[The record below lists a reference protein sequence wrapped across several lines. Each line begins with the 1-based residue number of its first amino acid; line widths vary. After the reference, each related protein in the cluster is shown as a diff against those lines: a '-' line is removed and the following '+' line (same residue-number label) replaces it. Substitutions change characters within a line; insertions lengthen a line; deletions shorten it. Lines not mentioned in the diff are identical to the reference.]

1 MWHAI
6 LTLEHDGW
14 NPIDFSLS
22 THNYNVFRL
31 TRYQLSAHKVQTR
44 VGAHAFYE
52 FFVLITNV
60 EGKPAY
66 FSPLAFL
73 TMGICQLE
81 AVKGEFK
88 GGNRPLGTDGL

>member
-31 TRYQLSAHKVQTR
+31 TRYQLSAHEVQTR

-66 FSPLAFL
+66 FSPLAFFASQ
-73 TMGICQLE
+73 TAEINIVENQRG
-81 AVKGEFK
+81 
-88 GGNRPLGTDGL
+88 